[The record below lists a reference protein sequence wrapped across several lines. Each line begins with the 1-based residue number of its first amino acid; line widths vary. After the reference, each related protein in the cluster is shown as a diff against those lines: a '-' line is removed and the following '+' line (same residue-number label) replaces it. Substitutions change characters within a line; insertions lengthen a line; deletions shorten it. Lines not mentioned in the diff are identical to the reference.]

1 MTVEEE
7 NYLKMLPLI
16 RSKMFEQECF
26 RWNKNM
32 AIRNK

>member
-16 RSKMFEQECF
+16 RRKMFEQECSLEQEYGY
-26 RWNKNM
+26 
-32 AIRNK
+32 